1 MRTYGKDQS
10 GNWQLITEPSY
21 IWLATLIQNLR
32 LIQGESPFYSTAGI
46 PAYQSVQTQI
56 APDIAVNNI
65 QSQFAPYFSSLVISK
80 VPNQSNPTYNV
91 SAVLPNG
98 TVIQQQVYS

>member
-10 GNWQLITEPSY
+10 GKWQLVTETSY
-21 IWLATLIQNLR
+21 IWLTTLIQNLR

-46 PAYQSVQTQI
+46 PAYQSIQTQI

-65 QSQFAPYFSSLVISK
+65 QSQFAQYFSSLVISK
-80 VPNQSNPTYNV
+80 VSGTSQPTYNV
-91 SAVLPNG
+91 SAVFLNG
-98 TVIQQQVYS
+98 TVYQQVVS